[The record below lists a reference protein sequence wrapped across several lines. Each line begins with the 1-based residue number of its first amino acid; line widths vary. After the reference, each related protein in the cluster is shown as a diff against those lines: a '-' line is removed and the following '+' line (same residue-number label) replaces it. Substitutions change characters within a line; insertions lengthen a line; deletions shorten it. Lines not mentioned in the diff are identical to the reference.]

1 MNDKAL
7 IALQGKP
14 VLNFSVIEI
23 EYVGPMLA
31 LIMKEATKG
40 NMNQLYFMNSAEMS
54 IFGIKGC
61 RVTRCGYTGED
72 GIEVMC
78 ILNNQLGMLVKP

>member
-7 IALQGKP
+7 IALQGK
-14 VLNFSVIEI
+14 LIICYNTVIEI
-23 EYVGPMLA
+23 DYLGPMLA
-31 LIMKEATKG
+31 SIMKEATKD

-72 GIEVMC
+72 GIEV
-78 ILNNQLGMLVKP
+78 